1 MPKMQP
7 LTYFARQSALISHCS
22 LIIFVGGW
30 QLLLSPHPHLSA
42 SIITALWIVPLL
54 LPLPGMFS
62 AKPYTHAWANFILMF
77 YFLHATTLI
86 SLNNGERGL
95 ATIELAIITVCFIFN
110 ILFARLRA
118 KELGIKLKRLS
129 QVEREEHAY
138 YND

>member
-22 LIIFVGGW
+22 LIIFIGGW

-42 SIITALWIVPLL
+42 SIITALWIIPLL
-54 LPLPGMFS
+54 LPLPGMLA

-77 YFLHATTLI
+77 YFLHAATLI
-86 SLNNGERGL
+86 IIDNGEQGL
-95 ATIELAIITVCFIFN
+95 AAIELTTISFCFISN
-110 ILFARLRA
+110 IIFSRLRA
-118 KELGIKLKRLS
+118 RELGIKLKRLS
-129 QVEREEHAY
+129 HVEREERAR